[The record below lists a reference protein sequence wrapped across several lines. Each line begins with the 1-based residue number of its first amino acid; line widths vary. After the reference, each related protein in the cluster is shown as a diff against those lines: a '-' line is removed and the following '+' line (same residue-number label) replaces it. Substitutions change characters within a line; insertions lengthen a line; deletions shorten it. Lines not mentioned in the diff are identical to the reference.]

1 MRQFLKLWLLLGL
14 LGLAAA
20 CGRSAPPPTPT
31 VTPEATSTPVALPSP
46 TPIPSATPTPTPV
59 PPTATPPPSPTATPD
74 LRVILSD
81 PQTFLCRASDLPVQG
96 AYYLAGS
103 AAMSPLRN
111 KEILQQWG
119 ADWGQRYLDETQR
132 LDGWQVTYTLGR
144 EGLLLPREIRCQV
157 DQYQTVT
164 GAQTAFVKYNP
175 AAFMPSDAL
184 VPFLRLVTPCD
195 LGDACAYY
203 RGLDLEADGA
213 AYPLFVL
220 EVQYRNVVFRVEGLG
235 REEEVDLQV
244 LRTVATNVLAR
255 LQQAELAPA
264 P

>member
-1 MRQFLKLWLLLGL
+1 MRQFLKLWFWLGL
-14 LGLAAA
+14 LGLTVA
-20 CGRSAPPPTPT
+20 CGRAIPSPTPT
-31 VTPEATSTPVALPSP
+31 LPFTETPSPGVLPSLTPSPAPSP
-46 TPIPSATPTPTPV
+46 TPIPPTPTPL
-59 PPTATPPPSPTATPD
+59 PSPTATPD
-74 LRVILSD
+74 QRVILSD
-81 PQTFLCRASDLPVQG
+81 PQGFLCRESDLPAQG
-96 AYYLAGS
+96 AYYLEGS
-103 AAMSPLRN
+103 SAMTPVRN
-111 KEILQQWG
+111 KEVLQQWG

-144 EGLLLPREIRCQV
+144 EGLLLPREIRCRV
-157 DQYQTVT
+157 DQYQTVS

-244 LRTVATNVLAR
+244 LRTVATNVLTR